1 MICNIGIHDII
12 PPGTIH
18 GESVTTMDSGSMIH
32 GQNKIGPMIG
42 ATIGSDLDVLGVW
55 FQKVSF
61 CVHLTRS

>member
-18 GESVTTMDSGSMIH
+18 GESVTTMDSGIMIH

-42 ATIGSDLDVLGVW
+42 ATIGSDLDV
-55 FQKVSF
+55 
-61 CVHLTRS
+61 